1 MQVSDAGLVHLK
13 EMTTLRRLYLSETS
27 ITKAGLVHLKGLVK
41 LQTFHLDGSRVT
53 DTGAT
58 ELQQALPN
66 CKMTK

>member
-27 ITKAGLVHLKGLVK
+27 ITKAGLVHLKGLAK
-41 LQTFHLDGSRVT
+41 LQTVHPDGSRAT
-53 DTGAT
+53 DTDVN

-66 CKMTK
+66 CKIGK

>member
-1 MQVSDAGLVHLK
+1 VQVSDAGLVHLK
-13 EMTTLRRLYLSETS
+13 EMTNLRRLYLSETS